1 MLEQQ
6 ILAFALL
13 GADWVLWL
21 LVAMSCLCLA
31 VAASRVVR
39 GLGDRDDGVADAALT
54 QFARTADVG
63 TFTTALGRAR
73 GPIARVLASGL
84 EAAEERGPE
93 SAEEVIA
100 AALGAEKARLD
111 GGLSVLATTGSN
123 APFIGLFGTV
133 LGIIRAFHDLS
144 LTDAAAAA
152 GVMSGISEALVSTAV
167 GLLVAIPA
175 VVLYNVFQ
183 RQNKGVLSR
192 VENRARLLLSR
203 YKGAPRASQ
212 PATDV

>member
-21 LVAMSCLCLA
+21 LVGLSCLCLA
-31 VAASRVVR
+31 VAASRVLR
-39 GLGDRDDGVADAALT
+39 GLGDRDDGLADAALT
-54 QFARTADVG
+54 QFARTADIAS
-63 TFTTALGRAR
+63 FTAALGRAR
-73 GPIARVLASGL
+73 GPVARVLASGL
-84 EAAEERGPE
+84 EAAEERGAE

-111 GGLSVLATTGSN
+111 GGLAVLATTGSN

-192 VENRARLLLSR
+192 AENRARLLLSR
-203 YKGAPRASQ
+203 YKGSPRAGES
-212 PATDV
+212 ASGT